1 LFREKPDGCIWF
13 LPLKSKN
20 LLTLQELE
28 DHEIL
33 RIIDVA
39 LAMKRNPQ
47 AYSNSLK
54 GKALAMIF
62 QKPST
67 RTRVSFEVAMHQL
80 GGYALY
86 LRWDDLQL
94 GRGEA
99 IKDTAR
105 VLARYVD
112 AVMARVLKQ
121 TDLDE
126 FANWSPI
133 PVINGLSD
141 KWHPCQILGDLL
153 TIREVK
159 GFLKGLKLAYV
170 GDGNNVC
177 NTLLIGCSKLGVN
190 ISVACP
196 KGYEPLPEAIEW
208 AHLNAEKS
216 GAKIEILSDP
226 EEAVKDADV
235 VYTDVFVSMGF
246 EAEREKRLKD
256 FLPKYQV
263 NARLMSMAR
272 RDAVFMHCLP
282 AKRGEEVTDDVL
294 DSPQSIVLEQAE
306 NRLHSQKALLYLML
320 SGA

>member
-1 LFREKPDGCIWF
+1 MEADDI
-13 LPLKSKN
+13 LKV
-20 LLTLQELE
+20 
-28 DHEIL
+28 
-33 RIIDVA
+33 IDVA
-39 LAMKRNPQ
+39 LAMKRNPKT
-47 AYSNSLK
+47 YSKSLE
-54 GKALAMIF
+54 GKTLAMIF

-67 RTRVSFEVAMHQL
+67 RTRVSFEVAMNQL
-80 GGYALY
+80 GGHALY

-112 AVMARVLKQ
+112 AVMARVLRQ

-126 FANWSPI
+126 YAKWSSK

-177 NTLLIGCSKLGVN
+177 NTLLIGCSKVGVN

-196 KGYEPLPEAIEW
+196 KGYEPLPEAVEW
-208 AHLNAEKS
+208 AQRNAEKS
-216 GAKIEILSDP
+216 GAKIEILDNP
-226 EEAVKDADV
+226 EDAVRNADI

-246 EAEREKRLKD
+246 EAEREKRLKE

-263 NARLMSMAR
+263 NSRLMSIAGKA
-272 RDAVFMHCLP
+272 AVFMHCLP
-282 AKRGEEVTDDVL
+282 AKRGEEVTDEVL
-294 DSPQSIVLEQAE
+294 DSPQSVVLEQAE
-306 NRLHSQKALLYLML
+306 NRLHSQKALLYFML
-320 SGA
+320 T

>member
-1 LFREKPDGCIWF
+1 M
-13 LPLKSKN
+13 PLKTKH

-28 DHEIL
+28 TDEIL
-33 RIIDVA
+33 EIINVA
-39 LAMKRNPQ
+39 LAMKKSPQ
-47 AYSNSLK
+47 AYSKSLD
-54 GKALAMIF
+54 GKTLAMIF

-67 RTRVSFEVAMHQL
+67 RTRVSFEVAMRQL

-99 IKDTAR
+99 IKDTAK

-112 AVMARVLKQ
+112 AVMARVLNH
-121 TDLDE
+121 TDLE
-126 FANWSPI
+126 EYAKWSPI

-159 GFLKGLKLAYV
+159 GFLKGLKLAYI

-177 NTLLIGCSKLGVN
+177 NTLLVGCSKVGVN

-196 KGYEPLPEAIEW
+196 RGYEPIPEAIEW
-208 AHLNAEKS
+208 AYRNAEKT
-216 GAKIEILSDP
+216 GAKIEILEDP
-226 EEAVKDADV
+226 EKAVKNADI

-246 EAEREKRLKD
+246 EAEREKRLKA
-256 FLPKYQV
+256 FLPRYQV
-263 NARLMSMAR
+263 NAKLMSMAGR
-272 RDAVFMHCLP
+272 NAVFMHCLP
-282 AKRGEEVTDDVL
+282 ARRGEEVTDDVI

-320 SGA
+320 SRG